1 MALFDTLHNDILNYR
16 AHYKARGK
24 ISEYQHAVIGKPA
37 WPTDKNRNLVL
48 AGDTAVELG
57 NPKDA
62 SISFLYWVERPELLE
77 NARISVIGPDI
88 SGAAGRRLSFG
99 KVVIIGGTGF
109 DGENSFDR
117 YREME
122 MLRYD
127 MHLKGYM
134 MRAVSRY
141 GQEWSRVSHE
151 ALGKGFSFA
160 VLGGA
165 IIDKYMKLDYVR
177 SVEVIFITAG
187 RDDVL
192 ALRPTGDKIA
202 AVIGAMNKMA
212 AEMTFDCDTC
222 EYTAVCGDVAELRS
236 MRKALERKETGS
248 RA

>member
-1 MALFDTLHNDILNYR
+1 MALFDKHHDDIVDYLGRYR
-16 AHYKARGK
+16 AQGR
-24 ISEYQHAVIGKPA
+24 ISEYQHTGIGHPA

-57 NPKDA
+57 NPKDV
-62 SISFLYWVERPELLE
+62 SISFLYWLE
-77 NARISVIGPDI
+77 KPALVANARISVIGPDI
-88 SGAAGRRLSFG
+88 SEAAGRRLSFG

-109 DGENSFDR
+109 DGENRFGR

-134 MRAVSRY
+134 MRAASRY

-151 ALGKGFSFA
+151 ALEKSFSFA

-212 AEMTFDCDTC
+212 AEMTFDCDIC

-248 RA
+248 HA